1 MKRNQHFLYF
11 VEKLEWESLQ
21 QKYEIE
27 ELSSPDSLPLGTEKI
42 EIYRDESYSI
52 NMKIMGRLDDPN
64 EMEHWLKVW
73 NPVAENSYF
82 APSLEF
88 KLSGVNN
95 FNYNLILSGCYFQGS
110 RSFPISR
117 NHHTSIRYPF
127 RFEAAF
133 SISKVCKTPKKPSND
148 EYEQSEWLTEWYLNS
163 PREDFYSRLTKRDF
177 TEEYKR
183 IRIDLE
189 EKSFKFPPSS
199 NYNVD
204 HSFIQL
210 EDFSFLIHSVPENLA
225 PNWSKC
231 LGIEYRKEWGKIPE
245 FNERKASADIVSFI
259 AGRQLLNVGFTEFDR
274 AGFTLEE
281 VTVNPPYSFK
291 YNVKDMCQSLDS
303 QPIKL
308 RKYIESEEKY
318 EIITETVLQQLL
330 PKFLSFRSKLSL
342 DKSIQSY
349 WLFKELPIG
358 RNIPTLSAGIETLA
372 DAWFSANNLKK
383 EGKYLSGKDFKKLL
397 KEELDLIRKKLE
409 NIVNGNKI
417 LENIEK
423 SYQFYFG
430 PGKVLN
436 SFLDGINLPIN
447 KLEEEAIRTGRN
459 KMAHSTVD
467 FSNEEESRK
476 MYILSKVYETLFNR
490 IMLKILDYEGMYI
503 DYSSFELPERHIN
516 EPTGGSSD

>member
-1 MKRNQHFLYF
+1 MKRNQHFIYF

-27 ELSSPDSLPLGTEKI
+27 ELSNPDSLPLGTEKI

-52 NMKIMGRLDDPN
+52 NMKVTGRLDDPN

-82 APSLEF
+82 VPSVEF
-88 KLSGVNN
+88 KFPGINN

-110 RSFPISR
+110 RSFPIPR
-117 NHHTSIRYPF
+117 HHNASIRYPF
-127 RFEAAF
+127 RFEADF
-133 SISKVCKTPKKPSND
+133 SISKVCKTPKKFSAE

-163 PREDFYSRLTKRDF
+163 PREGFYYRLTKRDF

-189 EKSFKFPPSS
+189 EKSFKFPPNS

-204 HSFIQL
+204 HVFIQL
-210 EDFSFLIHSVPENLA
+210 EDFSFLIHSIPENLA

-245 FNERKASADIVSFI
+245 PNERKAIAEIVSFI
-259 AGRQLLNVGFTEFDR
+259 AGRQLLNVGFTEFDG
-274 AGFTLEE
+274 AGSTLEE

-291 YNVKDMCQSLDS
+291 YNVKDICQSQDS

-308 RKYIESEEKY
+308 SKYVESEEKY
-318 EIITETVLQQLL
+318 EIITETVLQHLV
-330 PKFLSFRSKLSL
+330 PKYLSL
-342 DKSIQSY
+342 RNKLALDKAIQSY
-349 WLFKELPIG
+349 WLFNELPIG

-372 DAWFSANNLKK
+372 EAWFSENNLKK
-383 EGKYLSGKDFKKLL
+383 EGKYLPGKEFKKFL
-397 KEELDLIRKKLE
+397 KQELNLISEKLKT
-409 NIVNGNKI
+409 IDNGDKI
-417 LENIEK
+417 LRNIEN

-436 SFLDGINLPIN
+436 LFLDGINLPRNEI
-447 KLEEEAIRTGRN
+447 EEEAIRRGRN
-459 KMAHSTVD
+459 KMAHSTVN
-467 FSNEEESRK
+467 FSNEEEGRE

-490 IMLKILDYEGMYI
+490 IMLKILGYEGMYI
-503 DYSSFELPERHIN
+503 DYSTFELPERHIN
-516 EPTGGSSD
+516 EPTGGSPD